1 MQTQQT
7 QEQQAS
13 TQTNGPVE
21 LDISLLQFVSG
32 GAPRTTW
39 SVIETA
45 EAESVSAPRTT
56 W

>member
-1 MQTQQT
+1 MQKQQV
-7 QEQQAS
+7 QEQQIV
-13 TQTNGPVE
+13 TKPQGPVE

-45 EAESVSAPRTT
+45 DVESVSAPRTT